1 MNQDQIIDF
10 AVLLSHCVFNVVV
23 VAIVLLIPL
32 ALIPKTR
39 AIAGTG
45 YYVAGNAFAF
55 LLWLTSLIAVI
66 QIGGLFWT
74 ILGVLSI
81 VGIVPIAFVCV
92 LIRSNWPGLLDLVI
106 ALVGTFGLRMLGGL
120 ILGIDSAADKT

>member
-1 MNQDQIIDF
+1 
-10 AVLLSHCVFNVVV
+10 
-23 VAIVLLIPL
+23 
-32 ALIPKTR
+32 
-39 AIAGTG
+39 
-45 YYVAGNAFAF
+45 
-55 LLWLTSLIAVI
+55 
-66 QIGGLFWT
+66 
-74 ILGVLSI
+74 LGVLSI